1 MATSTTPLRTLFCLA
16 AAAALA
22 AALAACRG
30 TGGLPDAAGPPPA
43 TRAAPA
49 PATAAAAPCTAPP
62 EWFPHDQTPQ
72 PDDDAD
78 FTSNCMFHQ
87 WSWQSFLWLTQT
99 MPDGELRF
107 ETFARPSELMRTD
120 GAAPEPFP
128 GRSPAGGL
136 ALAPRT
142 VKQAEP
148 TMLDEVDQAG
158 SLGLLVDQDERSVYY
173 SMYVNQVFYDF
184 VRDNGLYDPEKLAAT
199 SPTLDFPV
207 GAMELKAAWK
217 IVEEADAAAG
227 WTTRQATIAA
237 LSEEDGVV
245 VVSPTESLEVT
256 VALVGLHIAGVVNG
270 HPEFIWATFEH
281 DENAPT
287 LSDQQLAAYLG
298 SGSDIDTQPVSPSSF
313 TFYAA
318 GTPFEDSNQNNAGRL
333 ALDEA
338 AQTLTPVTN
347 AFIQYAQGGGN
358 AANRANVV
366 SLNASVLAQLDDPVA
381 RRYLL
386 GGAIWLAANDG
397 LVPNST
403 QQDLITGSTDLSN
416 VTMETFTQKV
426 LEQRNCF
433 GCHNTMQ
440 RFPPTTGTG
449 VAPLPGLNVNVS
461 HILVNHYFQASQRQ
475 SLAAG
480 ATEEGE

>member
-1 MATSTTPLRTLFCLA
+1 MAPVTAVRTILSITLA
-16 AAAALA
+16 AGLA
-22 AALAACRG
+22 AGGVACRG
-30 TGGLPDAAGPPPA
+30 TGGLPAAESP
-43 TRAAPA
+43 T
-49 PATAAAAPCTAPP
+49 PATATVPPAAAGCTAPAA
-62 EWFPHDQTPQ
+62 WFPHDQTPQ
-72 PDDDAD
+72 PDDDAS

-99 MPDGELRF
+99 MPDGQLRF
-107 ETFARPSELMRTD
+107 ETFARPSELVRTD

-128 GRSPAGGL
+128 GGSPAGGL

-142 VKQAEP
+142 AKQDEP
-148 TMLDEVDQAG
+148 TLLDEVAQAG

-173 SMYVNQVFYDF
+173 AMYVNEVFYDF

-199 SPTLDFPV
+199 SPTLNFPV
-207 GAMELKAAWK
+207 GAMELKASWK
-217 IVEEADAAAG
+217 IVEDGSDASG
-227 WTTRQATIAA
+227 WYTRTAIVAA
-237 LSEEDGVV
+237 LTEENGVV
-245 VVSPTESLEVT
+245 VVSPTETREVT

-287 LSDQQLAAYLG
+287 LTDDQLAKYLDPNNHEIG
-298 SGSDIDTQPVSPSSF
+298 REAVSPSSF

-318 GTPFEDSNQNNAGRL
+318 HTTFADSNQNNAGQL

-347 AFIQYAQGGGN
+347 AFIQYAQGGGS
-358 AANRANVV
+358 ADNRANVT
-366 SLNASVLAQLDDPVA
+366 SLNASVLSQLDDPVFS
-381 RRYLL
+381 RYFL

-416 VTMETFTQKV
+416 VTMETFTQKI

-440 RFPPTTGTG
+440 RFPPTPGTG

-475 SLAAG
+475 LLEAG
-480 ATEEGE
+480 GSQEGE